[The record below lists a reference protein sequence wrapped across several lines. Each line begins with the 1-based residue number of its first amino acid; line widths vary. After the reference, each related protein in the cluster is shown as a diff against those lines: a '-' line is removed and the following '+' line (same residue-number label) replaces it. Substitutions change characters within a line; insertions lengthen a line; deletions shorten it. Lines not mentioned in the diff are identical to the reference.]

1 MTPTDTKVPPLL
13 ASALAATP
21 APIVWRALA
30 LMLDSILAG
39 TIVAIILTTVV
50 FPQSY
55 PDAGTIIQQQMHN
68 FMMAFN
74 QARTTGHSP
83 EVVVS
88 QEYLDLGVPM
98 ANTAFL
104 VLVIYFTGSELL
116 TGGSTLGKR
125 VFSLRAARC
134 WTAEPPTWT
143 ESFVRNLF
151 KAASLMWMGLLLVNI
166 FAILFRPTRRA
177 VHDYLARTLV
187 TGDPAPPRA
196 PEENYES

>member
-30 LMLDSILAG
+30 LVLDSILAG
-39 TIVAIILTTVV
+39 TIAAFILTTVV

-55 PDAGTIIQQQMHN
+55 PDAEPIIEQQMHN
-68 FMMAFN
+68 FAMAFN
-74 QARTTGHSP
+74 QARATGQAP
-83 EVVVS
+83 DVVVS

-104 VLVIYFTGSELL
+104 VLVLYFTGSELV

-143 ESFVRNLF
+143 ESFIRNLF
-151 KAASLMWMGLLLVNI
+151 KAASLMWMGLLIVNI
-166 FAILFRPTRRA
+166 FAIFFRPGRRA

-187 TGDPAPPRA
+187 TGDPAPPPP
-196 PEENYES
+196 PEEHYDS